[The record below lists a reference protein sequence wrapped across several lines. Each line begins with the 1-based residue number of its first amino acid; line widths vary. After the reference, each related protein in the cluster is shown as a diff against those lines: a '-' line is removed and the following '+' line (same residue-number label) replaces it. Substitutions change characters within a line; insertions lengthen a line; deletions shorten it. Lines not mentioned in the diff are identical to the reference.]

1 MKNKS
6 FLKHLLNQINT
17 KLTNVSKILL
27 VIYICSLFIP
37 IPTGTTTDANVMT
50 KLLNIYLGLTLAY
63 GLYVVLF
70 LFAFYIE
77 FISDKPSEKFQFKML
92 FAFIVITPL
101 ISGMIYLIFNITT
114 VIQLLSLV
122 PILLITILYLMDLGK
137 IFTFDFTKVKK
148 IFLKK

>member
-1 MKNKS
+1 MENQS
-6 FLKHLLNQINT
+6 FIKYLLNKINSKFT
-17 KLTNVSKILL
+17 IVSKILL
-27 VIYICSLFIP
+27 VVYVCSLFIP
-37 IPTGTTTDANVMT
+37 IPPSTTDANIMT
-50 KLLNIYLGLTLAY
+50 KLLTIYLGLSLAY

-77 FISDKPSEKFQFKML
+77 FISDKPSETFKFKML
-92 FAFIVITPL
+92 FAFIIIAPL

-122 PILLITILYLMDLGK
+122 PILFITIFYIMDLGK
-137 IFTFDFTKVKK
+137 NLTFDFTKIKK